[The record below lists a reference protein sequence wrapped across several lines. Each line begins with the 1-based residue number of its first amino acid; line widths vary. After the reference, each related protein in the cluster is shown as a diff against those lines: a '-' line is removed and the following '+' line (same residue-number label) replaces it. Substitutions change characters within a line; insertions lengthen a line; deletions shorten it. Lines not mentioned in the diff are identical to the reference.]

1 MCVFSLEVL
10 YSTRF
15 ELVRLEGIFF
25 FFNSKSTISLFIEYL
40 YKVQL
45 AFSMIIFLNKKKS
58 KEFTYFMLMTG
69 MKQKVFFNKNNVRCS
84 SVGLWLTVL
93 SCLSSICG
101 LGEG

>member
-15 ELVRLEGIFF
+15 ESVRLEDIFF
-25 FFNSKSTISLFIEYL
+25 FFNSKSTISLFFENL

-101 LGEG
+101 LWEG